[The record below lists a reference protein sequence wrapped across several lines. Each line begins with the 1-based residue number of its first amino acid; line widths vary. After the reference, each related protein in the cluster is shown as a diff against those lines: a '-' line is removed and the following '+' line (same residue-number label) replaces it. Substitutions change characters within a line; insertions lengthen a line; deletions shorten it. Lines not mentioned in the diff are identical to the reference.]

1 MTSFTS
7 VPCSDLDRLV
17 PHRYAALFDH
27 NITSQ
32 SEFQAWVIT
41 VLNKAGFKPAKINA
55 NSVCVID
62 MNSRYM
68 SDPFQS
74 LLVLLIQSSFLKKIT
89 NSYQSSKLSV

>member
-7 VPCSDLDRLV
+7 IPCSDLDRLV

-62 MNSRYM
+62 MNS
-68 SDPFQS
+68 
-74 LLVLLIQSSFLKKIT
+74 
-89 NSYQSSKLSV
+89 